1 MVTEPLEMVDI
12 SYNPFLGQWSI
23 KHDEDEER
31 EETQGERVTQGKRK
45 DS

>member
-1 MVTEPLEMVDI
+1 MVDI
-12 SYNPFLGQWSI
+12 SYNPFLRQWSI

-31 EETQGERVTQGKRK
+31 EEAQETQGEREKQGERE